1 MVFEKEYAPR
11 EPIDDKVYILH
22 GGAAEEL
29 IVPDDD
35 GDSIDE
41 EGVPEGATSGSK
53 STGLPR
59 VAATAK
65 QELPTNE
72 EEAPNVEYD

>member
-11 EPIDDKVYILH
+11 EPIGDKVYILH
-22 GGAAEEL
+22 GVAAEEL

-41 EGVPEGATSGSK
+41 E
-53 STGLPR
+53 
-59 VAATAK
+59 
-65 QELPTNE
+65 
-72 EEAPNVEYD
+72 EAPNVEYD